1 MSARSPVEVTPT
13 PLVRAFE
20 VWIPDAKR
28 AQLRFQ
34 AGFYREAHRS
44 AQVSTSMVPAL
55 TVDYGQGLPGQVFER
70 KEPMI
75 LEDLT
80 AYRGVV
86 RPGIAARSGFCAGVG
101 WPIVY
106 RHKVI
111 AVVTL
116 LFATPRESAGAFE
129 IWRPRAHGQPM
140 VWADGF
146 YGDLGDFQAVSRTTA
161 FAPGE
166 GLPGQVLA
174 SRAPILFENLSVQRG
189 FVRSDAAAEAG
200 LEAGLGFPVLDG
212 DAVQQVVLLLTSA
225 QTPIARVMEVWKP
238 NPQGVLA
245 LDAGY
250 YGPLD
255 DFAAISRATRFERG
269 VGLPGRVF
277 AERAP
282 VVFERLTREAG
293 FIRYE
298 AAARAGLDAAL
309 GFPVFRGNA
318 VEAVVVL
325 FN

>member
-1 MSARSPVEVTPT
+1 MPNRAPVEVTPT

-20 VWIPDAKR
+20 VWIPDPRR

-34 AGFYREAHRS
+34 AGFYRG
-44 AQVSTSMVPAL
+44 AQVTASAVPAL
-55 TVDYGQGLPGQVFER
+55 TVAYGQGLPGQVFER

-86 RPGIAARSGFCAGVG
+86 RPAIAARSGFSAGVG
-101 WPIVY
+101 WPVLY
-106 RHKVI
+106 RQQVI

-116 LFATPRESAGAFE
+116 LFATPSASAGAFE
-129 IWRPRAHGQPM
+129 IWRPRADGQQM

-146 YGDLGDFQAVSRTTA
+146 YGDLRDFQAVSRTTA

-174 SRAPILFENLSVQRG
+174 SRAPILFENLSMQRG
-189 FVRSDAAAEAG
+189 FVRSDAAAEAA

-212 DAVQQVVLLLTSA
+212 DALQQVVLLLTSA
-225 QTPIARVMEVWKP
+225 QTPITRVMEVWKP
-238 NPQGVLA
+238 DPQGVLA

-293 FIRYE
+293 FIRYD